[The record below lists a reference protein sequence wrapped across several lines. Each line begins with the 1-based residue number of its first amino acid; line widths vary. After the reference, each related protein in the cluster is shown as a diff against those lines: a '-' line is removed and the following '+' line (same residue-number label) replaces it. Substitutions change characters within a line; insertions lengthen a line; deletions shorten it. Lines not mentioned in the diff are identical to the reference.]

1 MKFISL
7 TVVAALGV
15 LTLTMRASAISDVV
29 WKPVPGTK
37 INNDFWYVGTNT
49 IDRQGARIT
58 FDVRTNS
65 KQYVL
70 YSANCQTRMMQRLAE
85 GSVKTG
91 KIVVYERYRE
101 AYFPPNEVQRK
112 VLNYAGSQKR

>member
-7 TVVAALGV
+7 TLVATLGF
-15 LTLTMRASAISDVV
+15 LSLAMRASAISDLV

-37 INNDFWYVGTNT
+37 INKDFWYVGTNT
-49 IDRQGARIT
+49 INRQGARIT

-101 AYFPPNEVQRK
+101 PYFPPNQVQKK
-112 VLNYAGSQKR
+112 VLNYACSQKR

>member
-7 TVVAALGV
+7 TLVAALGV
-15 LTLTMRASAISDVV
+15 LSPAMTASAISDVV
-29 WKPVPGTK
+29 WKPIPGTK

-49 IDRQGARIT
+49 INRQGARIT

-112 VLNYAGSQKR
+112 VLNYACSQKR